1 MCDPG
6 SPRQNHLLASLPDPT
21 YGEVMSYLEPV
32 SLPHGWVVHEPGTRL
47 EYVYFPVAS
56 IVSLV
61 YIMENGA
68 SAEIAIV
75 GNDGLVG
82 IMSVLSGG
90 TTPNWAVVETA
101 GQAYRMR
108 GESLKRIFTHNGAL
122 QHVLLRY
129 AQALMT
135 QTAQIAVCNRHHSVE
150 HQLCRWLL
158 MHIDRLTGDELFMTQ
173 EQIAHMLGVRRE
185 GITEAAGKLQSDG
198 IIHYRRGRIAI
209 VDRSQLESRTCECY
223 AVMKQEYNRL
233 LADPALRDSGT

>member
-1 MCDPG
+1 MGDPG
-6 SPRQNHLLASLPDPT
+6 NPRHNHLLASLREET
-21 YGEVMSYLEPV
+21 YGELLPYLESV
-32 SLPHGWVVHEPGTRL
+32 SLPHGWVVHEPGARL
-47 EYVYFPVAS
+47 EYVYFPATC
-56 IVSLV
+56 IISLV
-61 YIMENGA
+61 YITENGA

-75 GNDGLVG
+75 GNEGLVG

-90 TTPNWAVVETA
+90 ATPNWAVVETA

-108 GESLKRIFTHNGAL
+108 GETLKRIFTRNGLL
-122 QHVLLRY
+122 QHALLRY

-158 MHIDRLTGDELFMTQ
+158 MHADRLAGNDLLMTQ

-185 GITEAAGKLQSDG
+185 GITEAAGKLQNDG

-209 VDRSQLESRTCECY
+209 VDRLQLESRTCECY
-223 AVMKQEYNRL
+223 AVMKKEYHRL
-233 LADPALRDSGT
+233 LADSALEDGA

>member
-1 MCDPG
+1 MGDPG
-6 SPRQNHLLASLPDPT
+6 SPRRNHLLASLPDPT
-21 YGEVMSYLEPV
+21 YGELAPYLEPV
-32 SLPHGWVVHEPGTRL
+32 SLPHGWVVHEPDRRL
-47 EYVYFPVAS
+47 EYVYFPITS

-68 SAEIAIV
+68 SAEIAIA
-75 GNDGLVG
+75 GNEGLVG

-90 TTPNWAVVETA
+90 ITPNWAVVETA
-101 GQAYRMR
+101 GRAYRMR
-108 GESLKRIFTHNGAL
+108 GESLNRIFTRNGAL
-122 QHVLLRY
+122 QHALLRY

-135 QTAQIAVCNRHHSVE
+135 QTAQISVCNRHHSVE

-158 MHIDRLTGDELFMTQ
+158 MHLDRLTGDELFITQ

-209 VDRSQLESRTCECY
+209 VDRPQLESRTCECY
-223 AVMKQEYNRL
+223 GVMKKEYNRL
-233 LADPALRDSGT
+233 LIYPASRKSSA